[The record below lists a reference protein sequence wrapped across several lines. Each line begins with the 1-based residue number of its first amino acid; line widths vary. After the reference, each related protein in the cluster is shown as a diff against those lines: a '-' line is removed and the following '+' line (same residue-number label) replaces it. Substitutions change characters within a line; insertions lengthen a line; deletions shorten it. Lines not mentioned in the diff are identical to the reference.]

1 MPPPIG
7 QRVTSK
13 PSEAAACRKFVT
25 PNLQAAG
32 WDTEPHSLAKQRTFT
47 ARRIVVA
54 GTKAKRQEA
63 KRADYILRYTPDF
76 TIAVVEAKAE
86 DALPGDGLQQAKDY
100 AEILGLKF
108 AYSTNGPG
116 IVEFDFITGQERE
129 LKRFPTPDELWSRL
143 TAGES
148 FSPEQGK
155 RLLSPSN

>member
-13 PSEAAACRKFVT
+13 PSEADACRKFVT

-32 WDTEPHSLAKQRTFT
+32 WETEPHSLAKQRTFT

-63 KRADYILRYTPDF
+63 KRADYILRHTPDF
-76 TIAVVEAKAE
+76 TIAVVEAKPE
-86 DALPGDGLQQAKDY
+86 DALPGDGLQQAKEY

-116 IVEFDFITGQERE
+116 IVEFNFLTGQERQIDQYPTQE
-129 LKRFPTPDELWSRL
+129 LGALMPSVLNQ
-143 TAGES
+143 A
-148 FSPEQGK
+148 FSGK
-155 RLLSPSN
+155 L